1 MYYRGWEY
9 YLRFFLFYED
19 AQIAVLVYDITK
31 KDSFESLKKWR
42 NELKENGPK
51 DLSKSS
57 WEKNYWIS

>member
-1 MYYRGWEY
+1 MEI
-9 YLRFFLFYED
+9 D

-51 DLSKSS
+51 DLSKL
-57 WEKNYWIS
+57 EKKSLLKENSDCCGWK